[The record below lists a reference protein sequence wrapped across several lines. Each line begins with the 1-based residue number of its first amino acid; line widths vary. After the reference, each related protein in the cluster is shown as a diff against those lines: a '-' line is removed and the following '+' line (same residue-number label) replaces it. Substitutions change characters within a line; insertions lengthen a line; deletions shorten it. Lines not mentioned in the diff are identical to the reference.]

1 MATDIR
7 APIGWPLLGVPDG
20 AGRLHYPSLEASV
33 RQGIRIILS
42 TQPGEQ
48 LMERDFGAGIERF
61 LAQPN
66 TLATRAQLA
75 AEMRAALERWEPR
88 ILLDRVDVAEDPER
102 PARVRAEI
110 VYRLRRTGVVQRLGL
125 TLEFEG

>member
-1 MATDIR
+1 MAIDVR

-20 AGRLHYPSLEASV
+20 EGRLHYPALEASV
-33 RQGIRIILS
+33 RQSIRVILS

-66 TLATRAQLA
+66 TLATRAQIA

-88 ILLDRVDVAEDPER
+88 ILLDRVDVAEDAER
-102 PARVRAEI
+102 PAQVRAEI
-110 VYRLRRTGVVQRLGL
+110 VYRLRRTGVVQRVGL
-125 TLEFEG
+125 TLEFVG